1 MVGDPRYAVSILAKS
16 DKQAPVA
23 MDPNTDTDSS
33 LTRLQSFK
41 CELVVDVQ
49 EDTCF
54 KSNLSS

>member
-1 MVGDPRYAVSILAKS
+1 MMAKP

-23 MDPNTDTDSS
+23 MDPNTDTDTS
-33 LTRLQSFK
+33 LTRLQSCK